1 MCKFMHDLVGEP
13 EAFRGCSQ
21 AYPQPTSFG
30 VCQSFNGQ
38 SPSEIYNSLPNI
50 QLWESVFGSNT
61 SGKITNATTLSIMT
75 LRIMTLRIM
84 IISIMTLRI
93 MTLSITTLRIMTLSI
108 TTLSIMTL
116 SGDPLSIMILSIII
130 DRMQHAAY

>member
-13 EAFRGCSQ
+13 EAFRGCPQ

-50 QLWESVFGSNT
+50 QLWESVFGYNT

-75 LRIMTLRIM
+75 LRIMTL
-84 IISIMTLRI
+84 SI
-93 MTLSITTLRIMTLSI
+93 MTLSIMRLSI
-108 TTLSIMTL
+108 MRLSIMTCL
-116 SGDPLSIMILSIII
+116 LYTSPSPRD
-130 DRMQHAAY
+130 